1 MSVFRRREDFGD
13 LQSPGNRSRRF
24 DFAFGRNSSDS
35 GNEVFGRWTEG
46 IARGMGTPWFL
57 LVLSLFCIAWLL
69 WNTLGPEE
77 WRFDSAALGFTAL
90 TLILSL
96 QASYAAPMILL
107 AQNRQ
112 DDRDR
117 VQIEQDRQRAERN
130 LADTEFLA
138 REVVALRLALK
149 DLPDR
154 DFVRA
159 ELRAL
164 LADLAEADAETALK
178 AAAAVLADSADSSG
192 TGGVPGPAD
201 DPDVGTSS
209 GTIIGKQAPT
219 REHRRPFAEND

>member
-1 MSVFRRREDFGD
+1 MRLFKRDPGLDAPLAAGARAPRSPRRGH
-13 LQSPGNRSRRF
+13 
-24 DFAFGRNSSDS
+24 GRGS
-35 GNEVFGRWTEG
+35 NERFGRWTES

-57 LVLSLFCIAWLL
+57 LILTLICVAWLA
-69 WNTLGPEE
+69 WNTWGPES

-138 REVVALRLALK
+138 REVVALRLAMK

-154 DFVRA
+154 EFVRA

-164 LADLAEADAETALK
+164 LAELETEQPREGESSASDSGDGSSPGIAE
-178 AAAAVLADSADSSG
+178 SG
-192 TGGVPGPAD
+192 GEEP
-201 DPDVGTSS
+201 
-209 GTIIGKQAPT
+209 K
-219 REHRRPFAEND
+219 R